1 MFRSLAWALIIMLLL
16 ILGGH
21 IALAILG
28 GAITISLT
36 VWGLLVASVFFFCV
50 SILLFFILTWTG
62 VLVLGSIAAVWT
74 VLAIF
79 LFPVLLPVLLPL
91 FLILFFAS
99 YIRRK
104 QNPNCE

>member
-21 IALAILG
+21 IALALLG
-28 GAITISLT
+28 GAVTISLT
-36 VWGLLVASVFFFCV
+36 IWGLLVASVFFFCV

-62 VLVLGSIAAVWT
+62 VLVLGFIAAVWT
-74 VLAIF
+74 VFAIF
-79 LFPVLLPVLLPL
+79 LFPVLMPVLLPL
-91 FLILFFAS
+91 FLILFFVS

-104 QNPNCE
+104 QSPRSE